1 MTRPNPNDTRPSGR
15 TAKDE
20 RSDVCA
26 AIQASI
32 RTRKA
37 CLEKAVKERRLTR
50 YHGEGE
56 AQERVIDLSEHLLNV
71 ISAGQH
77 AGATRSTDHVPTV

>member
-1 MTRPNPNDTRPSGR
+1 MTRPNPHDTRPSGR
-15 TAKDE
+15 TVKDE

-32 RTRKA
+32 RTRKD
-37 CLEKAVKERRLTR
+37 CLDKAVKSGRLTR

-56 AQERVIDLSEHLLNV
+56 AQERVIGVLEHLLNV
-71 ISAGQH
+71 ISDGQH
-77 AGATRSTDHVPTV
+77 AGLGLR